1 MGKSSSFPFGAE
13 RGSFGRRMLNR
24 LLLRS
29 RQRGIDYNPYDRAN
43 RARLAERLF
52 NQHRDDHPLG
62 TAARGR
68 LILDMIEDSF
78 PTEELTT
85 AYFENLE
92 LLLKPKASRHTPG
105 QIVLGLGSGRS
116 GSTSLVA
123 ILATVEEHCCTHEN
137 PPLISWIP
145 EAEELQFHVR
155 RFQLLSHYFPLI
167 ADVSHWW
174 LNVLDEFFTHFPDA
188 KAVGLFRDVE
198 SCAASFMKIKGFGR
212 GSYNHWVPYGNGI
225 WAAAQWDPT
234 YPTYEIP
241 ENSEREPDRVKFDL
255 IARYVHEY
263 NERLKAFATSMPE
276 KFMLVKTEDLNDEAV
291 QKAIFDFAG
300 IHGQVAETRMNMG
313 TTADGRKSDF
323 KF

>member
-1 MGKSSSFPFGAE
+1 MAKSFSILFRAK
-13 RGSFGRRMLNR
+13 RGGFGRRILNR

-29 RQRGIDYNPYDRAN
+29 RQRGINYNPYDRAN
-43 RARLAERLF
+43 RVRLAERMF
-52 NQHRDDHPLG
+52 NKHKDDQPLG

-68 LILDMIEDSF
+68 LILDIIEDSF
-78 PTEELTT
+78 PTESLTA

-92 LLLKPKASRHTPG
+92 LLLKPRASRNTPG

-137 PPLISWIP
+137 PPLISWMP
-145 EAEELQFHVR
+145 EAEELQFHFR

-188 KAVGLFRDVE
+188 KAIGLLRDVE

-234 YPTYEIP
+234 YPTYELP
-241 ENSEREPDRVKFDL
+241 DNSKREPDRVKYDL
-255 IARYVHEY
+255 ITRYVREY
-263 NERLKAFATSMPE
+263 NERLKDLATRMPE
-276 KFMLVKTEDLNDEAV
+276 RLMLANTEDLSDAVV
-291 QKAIFDFAG
+291 QKAIFDFAS
-300 IHGQVAETRMNMG
+300 IHGQVAEAKLNMG